1 MSLAADFL
9 YNWNTREV
17 NSAFGYDY
25 ILRQCRLRGRIDT
38 EGKVGPLWSRAPA
51 GGLPMRT
58 LAAAPGA
65 SMALRRRRGG
75 SERVL
80 VTRGRLHGGQ
90 PSQHAPASAVLRPW
104 LCGRLLFG
112 CSAPCCKAAPCPQVS
127 AYLEERV
134 NVGVNFVLSAEI
146 DHWRKDYKFGFG
158 MTVGE

>member
-38 EGKVGPLWSRAPA
+38 EGKVGPLGAPA
-51 GGLPMRT
+51 GGLLMRIFS
-58 LAAAPGA
+58 AAPEA
-65 SMALRRRRGG
+65 SEALQRRWG
-75 SERVL
+75 SCERVL
-80 VTRGRLHGGQ
+80 VTRSRLHGSAAV
-90 PSQHAPASAVLRPW
+90 PARPCERCAPPVA
-104 LCGRLLFG
+104 LFPLVG
-112 CSAPCCKAAPCPQVS
+112 AALKAAPCPQVA